1 MVFAGQDAWRKHPL
15 LSGNWKKPFPGVGT
29 AAVLFA
35 RSFFFFKFY
44 LFKTKIIIS
53 KKYII

>member
-15 LSGNWKKPFPGVGT
+15 LSGNWKKPFPGLGT

-35 RSFFFFKFY
+35 RSIFLNF
-44 LFKTKIIIS
+44 IS
-53 KKYII
+53 SKLKS